1 MSEDERKR
9 KLEVLE
15 ADWMELRRRER
26 KYQRLLEVVQ
36 KERARIEK
44 EIKNL

>member
-1 MSEDERKR
+1 MNEDERKR
-9 KLEVLE
+9 RLEVLNAE
-15 ADWMELRRRER
+15 WIELRRRER

-36 KERARIEK
+36 KERAKVEK